1 MKDKLREEIA
11 KEVYEGYTGLPWPPF
26 DGDHAKNSAYKHAD
40 SIITIINSQRCVW
53 THNAEYYPNL
63 YHTAC
68 GKVLSEDSLEQ
79 RPFCPCCGK
88 RIEVK
93 DGQG

>member
-1 MKDKLREEIA
+1 MKDKLREEIKA
-11 KEVYEGYTGLPWPPF
+11 IVMGHLIHGALATGYAEQIAALL
-26 DGDHAKNSAYKHAD
+26 DA
-40 SIITIINSQRCVW
+40 QRCVW

-93 DGQG
+93 DAR